1 MSNNFLFRI
10 HEEFK
15 IGGEAMIWKTS
26 KSAGAVFTVTG
37 QVGMIEG
44 VTGVTEQS
52 TTNQE
57 SAQPLATVNFETNEF
72 RRASLNFEL
81 LDFKTTPRKRI
92 KLKDPDP
99 MVKRSFRPE
108 ECTRV
113 AIEKATQVSYQVPVP
128 QSYVSNQ
135 GMANELFWVI
145 REWGGTVTYLNTDA
159 YSHKYQVWLPV
170 GISWSNLSAFDGS
183 SNGDKVYVPKAANTV
198 HLSKITMGRTI
209 QETRWRTDM
218 IFDYYLYKYN
228 SLRDKLFRIT
238 SNLW

>member
-1 MSNNFLFRI
+1 
-10 HEEFK
+10 
-15 IGGEAMIWKTS
+15 MIWKTS

-44 VTGVTEQS
+44 VTGATEQL
-52 TTNQE
+52 TTNEE
-57 SAQPLATVNFETNEF
+57 SAQSLATISFETNEF
-72 RRASLNFEL
+72 RRASLKFEL
-81 LDFKTTPRKRI
+81 LDFKATPRKRI

-99 MVKRSFRPE
+99 MVKRSFQPE

-113 AIEKATQVSYQVPVP
+113 AIEKAVQVSYQVPVP

-135 GMANELFWVI
+135 GMASELFWVI
-145 REWGGTVTYLNTDA
+145 GQWGGTVTYLNTDS
-159 YSHKYQVWLPV
+159 YSHKYQVWLPA
-170 GISWSNLSAFDGS
+170 GISWSNLSVFDGS
-183 SNGDKVYVPKAANTV
+183 NNGDKVYVPKAANTV
-198 HLSKITMGRTI
+198 HLSNITMGRTI

-218 IFDYYLYKYN
+218 VFDYYLYKYN